1 MKLHHLYDCDC
12 LLGDS
17 HRMRLN
23 WKSTRSHLI
32 QVQWF
37 LCLSREG
44 MSTLGFTCT
53 QDPFIPYKRTT
64 DLTEITWG
72 LVTVVLPLLVVVSNF
87 KLPAPCII
95 CRDSRA
101 SYRQIVSGHSAGN
114 YIATLINSRAGK
126 FSSSWCHWTTK
137 LLRNASWKQSD
148 SVLTRWPTWIF
159 KPWNKCNLK
168 FEILERQDQKSKTCL
183 QHLQNPEHFN
193 DISNEI
199 LRPVVVRIHQLP
211 SVRSDFG
218 ENAKNLQTGTLHGY
232 CWTGRNFSPFEIVL
246 RIFRWSYPSFPMTTL
261 TRESTP
267 ALVVPFSFATSRLL
281 VLPKKLEKQ

>member
-1 MKLHHLYDCDC
+1 MKLHHFYDRDY

-199 LRPVVVRIHQLP
+199 LRQVVVRLHQLP
-211 SVRSDFG
+211 SVRSDFWG
-218 ENAKNLQTGTLHGY
+218 KCQKSSNWNSAWLLLNRSEVLGSSLLSKLSWGFSDGRILHFQ
-232 CWTGRNFSPFEIVL
+232 WQL
-246 RIFRWSYPSFPMTTL
+246 
-261 TRESTP
+261 
-267 ALVVPFSFATSRLL
+267 
-281 VLPKKLEKQ
+281 